1 MAAVVLELIA
11 SLRHLLAPI
20 LPPDHREL
28 IEGIMAAVEREVVAK
43 ELSKESRTIVR
54 DVRETLGQLM
64 TEKKAQ
70 LLELAMTTTER
81 QGNRQTR
88 VEVMEEGQCPG
99 LESLKEVAEKTVE
112 ELDQKKKENNSFL
125 RLPYPRVKR
134 RRARKKKIELVEEPE
149 AKKTKTACQEDLQE
163 FLDSLTPAEWLTN
176 PCQ

>member
-1 MAAVVLELIA
+1 MAAVVLELMA

-20 LPPDHREL
+20 LPPDQREL

-54 DVRETLGQLM
+54 DVREKLGQLM

-81 QGNRQTR
+81 QGNRQMH

-112 ELDQKKKENNSFL
+112 ELDQKKKE
-125 RLPYPRVKR
+125 KK

-149 AKKTKTACQEDLQE
+149 AKKTKTPSEEDLQK
-163 FLDSLTPAEWLTN
+163 FLDSLTPTELLMN